1 MTDTLESALAFLA
14 KYPNAH
20 LFPAIWKD
28 GRHIGLCKWGS
39 ESSNDPNKVR
49 AWADMHP
56 EESLYFCIDL
66 KRSGLTVVDVD
77 NKNGKA
83 GTQTLRDLAMIYG
96 DLPGTLSVST
106 PSGGGHLIYSGTAR
120 RGANRLGPG
129 VDIPVMVPLPGSYVP
144 GKGVYKVARDLDIV
158 PLPAWVT
165 TAAGEEPPP
174 PESRESLIDLDQPQN
189 IERAISYLRTAE
201 PSVKGQGGDNT
212 IFRVLCRVRD
222 FGISEDLCFDLASRE
237 YNNER
242 FCHPPWSD
250 TELKR
255 KVFNAYKYARGTP
268 GADDPSQE
276 FTPVVPDNLIQFID
290 ITDLAAKMAKPR
302 WTVEGYIE
310 QQTVTVWY
318 GASGS
323 LKSFL
328 AMDLGLHIA
337 AGMPWSDGRQV
348 DQGPVYY
355 LAGEGHG
362 GLSRRSSALLRVKQ
376 IARRVPM
383 YFSPYA
389 VDLDAKANVD
399 RLMHSIRATTGER
412 RPSLVILDTLATAFG
427 AGDENST
434 QDMVTFLNQINRL
447 KTLCG
452 CSILIIHHVGHMA
465 KDRPRGAYAL
475 MAGVDAHYLV
485 ERDDITRDTVCL
497 RAPGKMK
504 DGRPPGD
511 TWFRAREVTMQVGEL
526 DECVTSLVLDALTM
540 EATAEMTLRD
550 SFRSSRRNGSMAI
563 ILDILGAQ
571 SEPITV
577 EALKELYT
585 LRAEALGLKFDRANY
600 RRSMLTLSRDGVLA
614 LTGGK
619 VSLAIK
625 PIKEFQESSAGF

>member
-1 MTDTLESALAFLA
+1 MNATLESALEFLA

-39 ESSNDPNKVR
+39 ESSNDPNKIH

-56 EESLYFCIDL
+56 AETLYFCIDL
-66 KRSGLTVVDVD
+66 KRSGLTVIDVD

-83 GTQTLRDLAMIYG
+83 GTQTLKDLAMIYG
-96 DLPGTLSVST
+96 DLPGTLSAST

-129 VDIPVMVPLPGSYVP
+129 VDIPVMIPLPGSYVY
-144 GKGVYKVARDLDIV
+144 GKGLYKIARDLDIQ

-174 PESRESLIDLDQPQN
+174 PETRDSLVDLDLPQN
-189 IERAISYLRTAE
+189 IERAVNYLRTAE
-201 PSVKGQGGDNT
+201 PSVEHQGGNAT
-212 IFRVLCRVRD
+212 TFRVLCRVRD
-222 FGISEDLCFDLASRE
+222 FGISEDLCFSLALRE
-237 YNNER
+237 YNSR
-242 FCHPPWSD
+242 LCHPAWSNS
-250 TELKR
+250 ELK
-255 KVFNAYKYARGTP
+255 KLVFNVYKYAHGTP
-268 GADDPSQE
+268 GATDPGQE
-276 FTPVVPDNLIQFID
+276 FAPVVPDNLIQFID
-290 ITDLAAKMAKPR
+290 ITDLAAKMSKPR

-323 LKSFL
+323 LKSFM

-337 AGMPWSDGRQV
+337 AGIPWCEGRQV

-376 IARRVPM
+376 IARRPPM

-389 VDLDAKANVD
+389 VELSLKENMD

-412 RPSLVILDTLATAFG
+412 RPSLVVLDSLATSFG

-434 QDMVTFLNQINRL
+434 QDMVNFLNQINRL
-447 KTLCG
+447 KALCG

-485 ERDDITRDTVCL
+485 ERDDVTRDTVCL

-526 DECVTSLVLDALTM
+526 DETVTSLVLDALTM
-540 EATAEMTLRD
+540 EATAEMTLQD

-600 RRSMLTLSRDGVLA
+600 RRSMLTMSKDGVLA